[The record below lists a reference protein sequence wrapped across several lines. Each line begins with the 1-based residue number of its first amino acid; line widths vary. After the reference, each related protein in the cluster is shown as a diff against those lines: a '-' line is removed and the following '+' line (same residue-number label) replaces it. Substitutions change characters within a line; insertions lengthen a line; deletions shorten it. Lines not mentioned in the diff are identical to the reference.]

1 MDFGN
6 KHSKTRCRAAPG
18 AQGSDPGSS
27 PEPTPV
33 GSPLPGTLET
43 HCEHSPCAS
52 PARFCPVHLHE
63 LQNSVVSGGK
73 GHGQQGPVSGPHC
86 SDDRVRTQL
95 CAWSHRPQEET
106 QLRSEAHG
114 PQPRGS
120 TSGHEGARPRHDG
133 PPSCPPLTDGTSVS
147 NASRQVWFRDSR
159 APGGSVAGH
168 LPSAQVM
175 IPGSWDRVPP
185 LPLSLPIYLL
195 IHEAQRGR
203 QRRRQRE
210 KQLPVGGPTWDSLL
224 GPQGHALSHQVSHKI
239 F

>member
-1 MDFGN
+1 MQP
-6 KHSKTRCRAAPG
+6 RG
-18 AQGSDPGSS
+18 AQGSDPGSG
-27 PEPTPV
+27 PERTPV

-43 HCEHSPCAS
+43 RCEHSPCAS
-52 PARFCPVHLHE
+52 PARSCPVHLHE
-63 LQNSVVSGGK
+63 LQNSVPVSGGK
-73 GHGQQGPVSGPHC
+73 GHGQQGPISGPQS

-106 QLRSEAHG
+106 QLRSEARG

-120 TSGHEGARPRHDG
+120 TSGREGARPQHDG
-133 PPSCPPLTDGTSVS
+133 PSPCPPLTDGTSVS

-168 LPSAQVM
+168 LPSTQVV
-175 IPGSWDRVPP
+175 IPGSWDRVSP
-185 LPLSLPIYLL
+185 LPLSLPLSVSLTIYLL

-210 KQLPVGGPTWDSLL
+210 KQLPAGSPTWDS
-224 GPQGHALSHQVSHKI
+224 P
-239 F
+239 